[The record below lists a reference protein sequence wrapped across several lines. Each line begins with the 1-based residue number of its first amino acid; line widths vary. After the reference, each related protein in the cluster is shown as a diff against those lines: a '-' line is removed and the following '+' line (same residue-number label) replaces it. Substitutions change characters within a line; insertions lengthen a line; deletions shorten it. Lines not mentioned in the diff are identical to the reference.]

1 MQHGSP
7 LFDAPQKTNNFSL
20 GDFTT
25 GAPMILN
32 EPGEFSENT
41 DEQDPVASA
50 NRGLEYHEYLE
61 IFLNPT
67 VQHNVAKSIL
77 KNTLN

>member
-1 MQHGSP
+1 
-7 LFDAPQKTNNFSL
+7 
-20 GDFTT
+20 
-25 GAPMILN
+25 MILN